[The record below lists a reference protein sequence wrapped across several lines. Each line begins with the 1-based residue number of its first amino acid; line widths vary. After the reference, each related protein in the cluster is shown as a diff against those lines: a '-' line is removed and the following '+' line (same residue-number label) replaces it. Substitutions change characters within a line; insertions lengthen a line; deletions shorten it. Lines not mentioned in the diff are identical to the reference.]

1 MGETLHFFQ
10 SIQIVLQAPFS
21 YSSKS
26 RIKICHVW
34 RAMKYDESLYYI
46 PLGGMHYRRGWKSLF
61 PHALFLKG
69 DAKNTNIISKE
80 PSTLFSPPDMLQRIP
95 TEYQKR
101 FEFTITFVFFMLSL
115 QLTHSRNMLSLQYYS
130 LLEKL

>member
-1 MGETLHFFQ
+1 
-10 SIQIVLQAPFS
+10 
-21 YSSKS
+21 
-26 RIKICHVW
+26 
-34 RAMKYDESLYYI
+34 MKYDESLYYI

-101 FEFTITFVFFMLSL
+101 FEFTITTVFFVFSL
-115 QLTHSRNMLSLQYYS
+115 QLIHSRNMLSLQHYS
-130 LLEKL
+130 LPEKL